1 MGALIS
7 DEMLEDFAVVA
18 EPHRVSG
25 ELKKRFAGTV
35 DRVFCTFPFAKEEE
49 RRAFIEEL
57 RAE

>member
-1 MGALIS
+1 MHVNAMPGCRL
-7 DEMLEDFAVVA
+7 FAVVA

-25 ELKKRFAGTV
+25 ELKKRFAGTI

-57 RAE
+57 RAG